1 MHSVSTTILQ
11 KSSFAVFRRFCLA
24 KIYFFKIIVLNLFL
38 FDTGNNKNISLGR
51 YPLLTIFRFKIMIL
65 WTFPKIFKSFSSCFG
80 SGFRPERKPSFKRVI
95 LRLEI
100 EIRNSQ
106 SYIVLGVGNEYKINI
121 MIIFLNEWYN
131 RHRGFFYHRQL

>member
-24 KIYFFKIIVLNLFL
+24 KIYFFKNIVLKLFL

-65 WTFPKIFKSFSSCFG
+65 WTFPKIFKNFSSCFG

-95 LRLEI
+95 LRSEI
-100 EIRNSQ
+100 GIRNWGFYSKLH
-106 SYIVLGVGNEYKINI
+106 SFRSNEYKYEYYVSFSIR
-121 MIIFLNEWYN
+121 MI
-131 RHRGFFYHRQL
+131 